1 MISQTKVT
9 QKNSEDVLKYFS
21 DDEPD
26 KPALNLK
33 EHLKGLIN
41 KVDGLNGDADGGD
54 EPKFEAISSDE
65 DDDDQPAHFGGIS
78 LGKTL

>member
-1 MISQTKVT
+1 MTPTWPQLGFIRS
-9 QKNSEDVLKYFS
+9 FS

-41 KVDGLNGDADGGD
+41 KVDGLNGGEADGGD

-65 DDDDQPAHFGGIS
+65 DDDDQPDHFGLS
-78 LGKTL
+78 LGKNSPLF

>member
-1 MISQTKVT
+1 M
-9 QKNSEDVLKYFS
+9 
-21 DDEPD
+21 
-26 KPALNLK
+26 K

-65 DDDDQPAHFGGIS
+65 DDDDQPAHFGGMS

>member
-1 MISQTKVT
+1 MALQSFI
-9 QKNSEDVLKYFS
+9 KYIL

-41 KVDGLNGDADGGD
+41 KVDGLNGDTDGSD

-65 DDDDQPAHFGGIS
+65 DDDDQPNHFGIS
-78 LGKTL
+78 LGKD